1 MLSGIDKCH
10 GIDLRHGRSAMIS
23 GVHAIIFSPAADAVR
38 AFFRDT
44 LGLPNVDAGDG
55 WLIFALPPAEL
66 AVHPAEASRHAIHL
80 LCDDLDATVATLE
93 AKGVRLSGPI
103 SEQAWGRLTAIA
115 LPDGSEIALY
125 QPTHPRP
132 VGL

>member
-1 MLSGIDKCH
+1 
-10 GIDLRHGRSAMIS
+10 MIS
-23 GVHAIIFSPAADAVR
+23 GVHAIVFSRAADEVR

-44 LGLPNVDAGDG
+44 LGLTYVDAGNG

-66 AVHPAEASRHAIHL
+66 AVHPADASRHAIYL
-80 LCDDLDATVATLE
+80 LCDDLDATVAELE
-93 AKGVRLSGPI
+93 AKGVRLAGPI
-103 SEQAWGRLTAIA
+103 TKQAWGRLTAIV

-132 VGL
+132 GAP